1 VKTSMRFKPPTML
14 RKHKL
19 RSLIIAG
26 TVLAVVSGTT
36 LAQSSPA
43 KADPQTALVVVG
55 SDTIQDVW
63 NGFTNGSPAAT
74 GFAAIP
80 AALGAGTAASYNA
93 TNPADGTFHQIITPQ
108 DGWALQNGIVPNP
121 NANFPLAPGDCNF
134 ARPNGSGEGVANLR
148 LALNANSTHATA
160 AFAPAA
166 GLGCVD
172 IARSSSGVDTT
183 DNNAAVDIQW
193 VPFAID
199 AVTMATGPSTC
210 SGTPNPCPSFTA
222 DLGNGTTM
230 NVNSVAN
237 TLGSAIGNMTVA
249 QISSLYNCNP
259 VPVTVGGTTT
269 TYIGT
274 VTGQSVPAGDVGV
287 DLYVPQSGS
296 GTRKFWEGSSAA
308 NFLDSTVDT
317 ATGCV
322 HDFIVGG
329 PLAQSGTQTVKVP
342 VEEHDGTAVSTDP
355 IGVGPFSIAQ
365 WISQQNPSHN
375 PRFHAAVLQPIVVGG
390 VVTPPFTVSGTTD
403 SLNTSFPILRYVYDV
418 VKLSRL
424 TAAGDPIGTL
434 LNGVGSTICHAHA
447 LITGYGFALM
457 STSVFQDVACGAILT
472 ANEGAP

>member
-1 VKTSMRFKPPTML
+1 MRFKPPTML

-26 TVLAVVSGTT
+26 TVLAAVGGTA
-36 LAQSSPA
+36 LAQTSPA
-43 KADPQTALVVVG
+43 KADPQTTLVVVG

-63 NGFTNGSPAAT
+63 NGFTNGSPAST

-80 AALGAGTAASYNA
+80 PVTAPGQIASYNA
-93 TNPADGTFHQIITPQ
+93 TNPSTGAFHELITPQ

-121 NANFPLAPGDCNF
+121 TANFPLSPGNCNF
-134 ARPNGSGEGVANLR
+134 VRPNGSGEGVANLR
-148 LALNANSTHATA
+148 LALNANSQHATA
-160 AFAPAA
+160 AVTPAA

-172 IARSSSGVDTT
+172 IARSSSGVDTP
-183 DNNAAVDIQW
+183 DNVPAVDIQW

-222 DLGNGTTM
+222 DLGNGSTL
-230 NVNSVAN
+230 NVNSVAT

-259 VPVTVGGTTT
+259 VPVTVGSTTT

-274 VTGQSVPAGDVGV
+274 VIGQSVPTGDVGV

-308 NFLDSTVDT
+308 SFLDSTVDT

-329 PLAQSGTQTVKVP
+329 PLAQTTTQTVQVK

-375 PRFHAAVLQPIVVGG
+375 PRFHAAVLQPVVVAG

-403 SLNTSFPILRYVYDV
+403 SLNTGFPILRYVYDV

-434 LNGVGSTICHAHA
+434 VNGVGSTICHAHA

-457 STSVFQDVACGAILT
+457 STTVFQGVACGAILT